1 MSTKTIHNKY
11 QIEIRT
17 SNQDQEDQDHEI
29 QGLVQEK
36 EDQNHELLAPRVES
50 MNIKTIINWI

>member
-11 QIEIRT
+11 QIEIRV
-17 SNQDQEDQDHEI
+17 SNQDQEDQDHEM

-36 EDQNHELLAPRVES
+36 EDQNHELLAPGVENMS
-50 MNIKTIINWI
+50 IKTIMN

>member
-1 MSTKTIHNKY
+1 MSTETIHNKC

-36 EDQNHELLAPRVES
+36 EDQNHELLAPRIES
-50 MNIKTIINWI
+50 MNIKTIIN